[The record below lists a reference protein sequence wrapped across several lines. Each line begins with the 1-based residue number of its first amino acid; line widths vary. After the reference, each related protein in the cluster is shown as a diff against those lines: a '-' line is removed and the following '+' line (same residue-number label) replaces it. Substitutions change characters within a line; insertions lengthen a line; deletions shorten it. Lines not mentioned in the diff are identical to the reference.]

1 MKTITILGSTGSIG
15 CNTVKVIN
23 QSNGY
28 SVVALTAKSNVQL
41 LAKQARELKA
51 KVAVIEDESLLGD
64 LKAELSGSNVKPMAG
79 GKAVIEA
86 AERQSDIVMS
96 AIVGAAGLLPTMAA
110 VKRGSRV
117 ALANKECLVCAGD
130 LMMNEVKKSGGE
142 LIPVD
147 SEHSAIFQIFDFKQP
162 ELVSKIV
169 LTASGGPFRTF
180 TREQM
185 AKVTPKEAVNH
196 PNWSMGSKIS
206 VDSATMMNKGIE
218 VVVHP
223 ESIVHSM
230 VEYHDGSVLAQ
241 LGTPDMCTPISVAL
255 SWPSRI
261 ALSGERLDLVKLG
274 KLTFEAVDNE
284 RFPAIGLAR
293 AALAAG
299 GAMPAVFNTANEVAV
314 AAFLKGQ
321 IGFLDIAGVVA
332 EVMEATNSGAVSSI
346 EEVMGVIAE
355 ASAKTQGLIKQKSR
369 LAS

>member
-1 MKTITILGSTGSIG
+1 
-15 CNTVKVIN
+15 
-23 QSNGY
+23 
-28 SVVALTAKSNVQL
+28 
-41 LAKQARELKA
+41 
-51 KVAVIEDESLLGD
+51 
-64 LKAELSGSNVKPMAG
+64 
-79 GKAVIEA
+79 
-86 AERQSDIVMS
+86 
-96 AIVGAAGLLPTMAA
+96 
-110 VKRGSRV
+110 
-117 ALANKECLVCAGD
+117 
-130 LMMNEVKKSGGE
+130 
-142 LIPVD
+142 
-147 SEHSAIFQIFDFKQP
+147 
-162 ELVSKIV
+162 
-169 LTASGGPFRTF
+169 
-180 TREQM
+180 
-185 AKVTPKEAVNH
+185 
-196 PNWSMGSKIS
+196 
-206 VDSATMMNKGIE
+206 
-218 VVVHP
+218 
-223 ESIVHSM
+223 M